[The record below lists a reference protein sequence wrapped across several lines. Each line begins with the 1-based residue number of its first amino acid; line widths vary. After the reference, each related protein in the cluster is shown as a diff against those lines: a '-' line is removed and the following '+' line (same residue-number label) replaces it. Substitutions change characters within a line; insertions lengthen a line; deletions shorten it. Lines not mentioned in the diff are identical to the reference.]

1 MRRYEVLVK
10 DQTNMSHYDC
20 FNMLFEYSLDGLKNA
35 RAYAC
40 CIESNQKHL
49 KAEVR
54 IVTYIDGR
62 KI

>member
-1 MRRYEVLVK
+1 MIALI
-10 DQTNMSHYDC
+10 C
-20 FNMLFEYSLDGLKNA
+20 FFEYSLDGLKNA